1 MLSAGNVS
9 AIVIR
14 TMRCLFS
21 FIEFSNRVRKF
32 DYTFS
37 KQYPSRNRLIN
48 ADRIDEL
55 NQQLISQTDGTYWN
69 AYMPSTTAHYQPGS
83 YDRLPLYCI
92 MRYVFEVD
100 FKKCHE
106 KFKVPGG

>member
-1 MLSAGNVS
+1 MQNDICFG
-9 AIVIR
+9 
-14 TMRCLFS
+14 CLV
-21 FIEFSNRVRKF
+21 EFSNPVWKF
-32 DYTFS
+32 HYTFS
-37 KQYPSRNRLIN
+37 KKYPSRNRFIN

-69 AYMPSTTAHYQPGS
+69 AYMPSTTVNYQTGW
-83 YDRLPLYCI
+83 YDRFPLYCI
-92 MRYVFEVD
+92 MRYVFEED